1 LRSLNSMAT
10 FVVTSTA
17 DGGAGSL
24 RDAIDL
30 ANATAG
36 DDTIQ
41 LTAGLTYNLTLA
53 PDNDN
58 LNVGGDLDITAAEGL
73 VIEAIGGGNA
83 TIDASGIPMGDRI
96 FDVRSGAATLT
107 IMNLTLTGGDVPA
120 RGGAIRLVNNATLNV
135 TDSEIT
141 GNSAGDGGGI
151 GGINGNIITITGSTI
166 SGNTVDGDGGGVYVN
181 SISGMNPNPTLTIVD
196 SNISNNTADNDG
208 GGIFA
213 FNNNTLTITN
223 SEISGNTSDSD
234 GGGVFSEDY
243 NTLTITN
250 SEISGNTASS
260 EGGGLYAEDNN
271 TITITNSQLIN
282 NTADYGGGLY
292 ADDDNT
298 ATITSSTISGNVAL
312 VDDGGGLYFDDYAI
326 VEIIDS
332 TISGNSAADSGGGF
346 HAESGAD
353 VTITNSTVSGNTA
366 SYAGGGIYIQ
376 YDEGD
381 PSTLTISH
389 STIAFNSATV
399 AGGGIANDFDS
410 TLNIDNSIVALNTSS
425 NSPDIGNLGMVVS
438 NGFNL
443 IGDNTGVAAEFPAG
457 NPNANNDI
465 VGTAGTPIDPL
476 LGPLAD
482 NGGPTETHELLTGS
496 PAIDTGDPAF
506 TGPPD
511 FDQRGMGFPRIING
525 IVDIGAF
532 EAQIGDLTVDKFP
545 ALGSDL
551 TPLPGEQITYN
562 IEVTVDGAANISDL
576 SIEDI
581 FPAELVGVE
590 WSFTDSAGTPF
601 MGTDDIEV
609 DGVVLNAGDTITV
622 TATGYLDCDLTSGSV
637 IENTATVAIGGGDMD
652 ENPANNSDTDTSFS
666 ISANSPGVFGSFA
679 FLSGTAGN
687 DVIIGNNFNQT
698 INGNFGNDSLYGS
711 GGNDQLNGGF
721 GDDLLV
727 GGSGDDQI
735 SGGVGND
742 TLDGACTT
750 LGVGQIDRLTGNGGF
765 DYFILGNE
773 IGAFYLGNGNQD
785 FAYITDFNPGVDT
798 IQLNGMLGDYTFMQT
813 TVFANGINISG
824 QGIFQGGDLVAILQQ
839 SFATPGDLVFV
850 P

>member
-1 LRSLNSMAT
+1 MAT

-24 RDAIDL
+24 RDAINM

-41 LTAGLTYNLTLA
+41 LTAGLTYVLTLA

-58 LNVGGDLDITAAEGL
+58 LNIGGDLDITAAEGL

-83 TIDASGIPMGDRI
+83 TIDASSIPMGDRV
-96 FDVRSGAATLT
+96 FDVRDGAATLT
-107 IMNLTLTGGDVPA
+107 IMNLTLTGGVVPA

-151 GGINGNIITITGSTI
+151 GGINGNVITITGSTI
-166 SGNTVDGDGGGVYVN
+166 SGNTADEDGGGVYVN
-181 SISGMNPNPTLTIVD
+181 ETSGMNPNPSLTIVD
-196 SNISNNTADNDG
+196 STISGNTAGSDG
-208 GGIFA
+208 GGIYIDDDH
-213 FNNNTLTITN
+213 TVTIT
-223 SEISGNTSDSD
+223 D
-234 GGGVFSEDY
+234 
-243 NTLTITN
+243 
-250 SEISGNTASS
+250 SEISGNTADDA
-260 EGGGLYAEDNN
+260 GGGIYVEDDNIL
-271 TITITNSQLIN
+271 TFTNLVLSN
-282 NTADYGGGLY
+282 NTANYGGGLY

-298 ATITSSTISGNVAL
+298 ATITTSTISGNMAL
-312 VDDGGGLYFDDYAI
+312 GDDGGGLYFDDYAT
-326 VEIIDS
+326 VEITDS

-482 NGGPTETHELLTGS
+482 NGGPTETHELLAGS

-532 EAQIGDLTVDKFP
+532 EAQVGDLTVDKFP

-551 TPLPGEQITYN
+551 TPLPGEQITYS

-652 ENPANNSDTDTSFS
+652 ENPANNSDTDNSFS

-698 INGNFGNDSLYGS
+698 INGNFGNDSLFGS

-750 LGVGQIDRLTGNGGF
+750 LGVGQVDRLTGNGGF

-798 IQLNGMLGDYTFMQT
+798 IQLNGAIGDYTFMQT

>member
-1 LRSLNSMAT
+1 MAT

-30 ANATAG
+30 ANAMAG

-41 LTAGLTYNLTLA
+41 LTAGLTYTLTIA
-53 PDNDN
+53 GAGED
-58 LNVGGDLDITAAEGL
+58 LNATGDLDITAAEGL
-73 VIEAIGGGNA
+73 VIEAIGVGNA
-83 TIDASGIPMGDRI
+83 TIDASGLGNDRI
-96 FDVRSGAATLT
+96 FDVLNPGATLS
-107 IMNLTLTGGDVPA
+107 IDNLTLTGGNVTAAGED
-120 RGGAIRLVNNATLNV
+120 GGAIDLISGATLNV
-135 TDSEIT
+135 TDSEI
-141 GNSAGDGGGI
+141 
-151 GGINGNIITITGSTI
+151 
-166 SGNTVDGDGGGVYVN
+166 
-181 SISGMNPNPTLTIVD
+181 
-196 SNISNNTADNDG
+196 SNNTADDNG
-208 GGIFA
+208 GGIA
-213 FNNNTLTITN
+213 
-223 SEISGNTSDSD
+223 GDV
-234 GGGVFSEDY
+234 G
-243 NTLTITN
+243 
-250 SEISGNTASS
+250 
-260 EGGGLYAEDNN
+260 N
-271 TITITNSQLIN
+271 TITITNSLITGNEAAGSDGGGVYTDDNGNVTVTNSTISN
-282 NTADYGGGLY
+282 NTANYDGGGIHF
-292 ADDDNT
+292 DDDGT
-298 ATITSSTISGNVAL
+298 LTISDSTVSGNTSGTEGGGIHLDNDGTAMVTRTTVSGNNA
-312 VDDGGGLYFDDYAI
+312 DQDGGGLYFDARADLTI
-326 VEIIDS
+326 TDS
-332 TISGNSAADSGGGF
+332 TISGNTTTDEGGGL
-346 HAESGAD
+346 EVEEDST
-353 VTITNSTVSGNTA
+353 VTISNSTFSGNSTD
-366 SYAGGGIYIQ
+366 YAGGGVN
-376 YDEGD
+376 GD
-381 PSTLTISH
+381 GSGIVFNISN
-389 STIAFNSATV
+389 STIAFNTTNSN
-399 AGGGIANDFDS
+399 GGGINVDGG
-410 TLNIDNSIVALNTSS
+410 TLNIDNTIVATNVSGDGDNDIDSGGGTI
-425 NSPDIGNLGMVVS
+425 NSG
-438 NGFNL
+438 GFNL
-443 IGDNTGVAAEFPAG
+443 IGDNTGVVAEFPAG

-465 VGTAGTPIDPL
+465 VGTAAAPIDPL

-482 NGGPTETHELLTGS
+482 NGGPTETHELLAGS
-496 PAIDTGDPAF
+496 PALDAGDPAF
-506 TGPPD
+506 MTPPE
-511 FDQRGMGFPRIING
+511 FDQRGMGFPRIVNAV
-525 IVDIGAF
+525 VDIGAF
-532 EAQIGDLTVDKFP
+532 EAQIGDLVVDKGP
-545 ALGSDL
+545 AHAGADL
-551 TPLPGEQITYN
+551 TPLPGEQITYS

-601 MGTDDIEV
+601 MGMDDIEV

-666 ISANSPGVFGSFA
+666 ISANSPGVSAFGS

-687 DVIIGNNFNQT
+687 DVIIGNATNQT

-711 GGNDQLNGGF
+711 GGNDQINGGF

-773 IGAFYLGNGNQD
+773 LGAFYLGNGNQD

-839 SFATPGDLVFV
+839 SSANPGDLVFV